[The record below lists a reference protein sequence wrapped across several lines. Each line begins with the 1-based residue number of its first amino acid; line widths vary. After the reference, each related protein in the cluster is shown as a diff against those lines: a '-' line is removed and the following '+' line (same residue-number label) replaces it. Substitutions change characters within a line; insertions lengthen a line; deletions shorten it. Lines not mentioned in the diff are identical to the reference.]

1 MTSRNKAGHAPDDAG
16 METDIWSSYW
26 RGPRLVC
33 SLAGAG
39 IGYPEALVEVWR
51 KFFAE
56 FPDGTRLLDIAT
68 GNGAVA
74 IIASDTARA
83 LGRRFDVHG
92 SDQAD
97 IDPAMHLR
105 GTGFATEGIRF
116 HPRTPAEHTGFPA
129 GHFDVI
135 TGQFAL
141 EYTGMPAS
149 VAEAARI
156 LKPGGTARFILH
168 MKGSEIYTQTERQL
182 QDIHLAMTE
191 LGILRKA
198 RAMFA
203 AAWAFDSAGGS
214 DEQRLLEAR
223 RAQEAY
229 LQAARILD
237 ERVPTAA
244 YKELFVSILKVVAYQ
259 WEHRREQ
266 DPQEFAVRLDE
277 MEREIALAEKRHA
290 AMCEHAL
297 DAVQVEQLQGLLE
310 ASGFLRPSLA
320 TLKITMKGV
329 EGSVGW
335 DLLARRG

>member
-1 MTSRNKAGHAPDDAG
+1 MGGHTPDDAG

-33 SLAGAG
+33 SLAGTG

-51 KFFAE
+51 RFFAQ
-56 FPDGTRLLDIAT
+56 FPEGTRLLDIAT

-74 IIASDTARA
+74 IIASDTARS
-83 LGRRFDVHG
+83 LGRRFEVHG
-92 SDQAD
+92 CDQAD
-97 IDPAMHLR
+97 IDPAAHLR

-129 GHFDVI
+129 AYFDVV

-149 VAEAARI
+149 VVEAARI

-191 LGILRKA
+191 LGVLQKA

-203 AAWAFDSAGGS
+203 AAWASDSAGGS
-214 DEQRLLEAR
+214 DEQRLVEAR

-244 YKELFVSILKVVAYQ
+244 YKELFISILKVVAYQ

-266 DPQEFAVRLDE
+266 DPREFAARLDA

-297 DAVQVEQLQGLLE
+297 DATQVERLKALLE
-310 ASGFLRPSLA
+310 GSGFLPPALG
-320 TLKITMKGV
+320 TLKITMNGV
-329 EGSVGW
+329 EGGVGW
-335 DLLARRG
+335 DLQVRRG

>member
-1 MTSRNKAGHAPDDAG
+1 MTGQDKGGDTPGDAG

-33 SLAGAG
+33 SLAGTG

-51 KFFAE
+51 RFFEE

-83 LGRRFDVHG
+83 RGRRFEVHG
-92 SDQAD
+92 CDQAD
-97 IDPAMHLR
+97 IDPAAHLR

-129 GHFDVI
+129 AHFDVV

-141 EYTGMPAS
+141 EYTGMETS

-182 QDIHLAMTE
+182 KDIHLAMTE
-191 LGILRKA
+191 LGVLQKA

-214 DEQRLLEAR
+214 DQQLLLEAR

-229 LQAARILD
+229 LQVARILD
-237 ERVPTAA
+237 GRVPTAA
-244 YKELFVSILKVVAYQ
+244 YKELFVSILKVMAYH

-266 DPQEFAVRLDE
+266 NPQEFTARLDE

-297 DAVQVEQLQGLLE
+297 DAAQVERLKALLVDN
-310 ASGFLRPSLA
+310 GFLHPSLD

-335 DLLARRG
+335 DLRAHRG